1 MSAEVMDGEVVRLW
15 CRLNAEAL
23 AQARPWV
30 GVLCHDGGLAPLLI
44 GVE

>member
-1 MSAEVMDGEVVRLW
+1 MDGEVVRHW
-15 CRLNAEAL
+15 CRLNTEAL

-30 GVLCHDGGLAPLLI
+30 EVVCCDGRPALLLI